1 MLFPSPREPPAIATR
16 YRVSMEILLI
26 SDKTDQILHLKLRH
40 SDGSDRSQAGVLPEQ
55 LLTYGKHMIRG
66 PLT

>member
-16 YRVSMEILLI
+16 CRMSMEILLF

-40 SDGSDRSQAGVLPEQ
+40 SKGSDRSQAGIFPERM
-55 LLTYGKHMIRG
+55 LKYEKYLIRG
-66 PLT
+66 PLM